1 MAHIVDIT
9 GRLEAAVPQL
19 RLSED
24 EVYTINDDKNVIL
37 KMQSATDK
45 LSDEESIKSMGILL
59 ESLLGKEQ
67 LKEVEKNHPGATTS
81 LAEWLFCHQMH
92 GGDSENQLRGRGGA
106 ISERLTIRR
115 KITTTYL
122 KIGR

>member
-67 LKEVEKNHPGATTS
+67 IKEIEKNHPGATTS
-81 LAEWLFCHQMH
+81 LSRMVVLSIGCMAAIQGISYEDAEARF
-92 GGDSENQLRGRGGA
+92 
-106 ISERLTIRR
+106 R
-115 KITTTYL
+115 KD
-122 KIGR
+122 